1 MQDFIWA
8 VQDLDWQV
16 IIAIALQVVGAFS
29 LIATQTKNTAD
40 NAISD
45 FLLKVINGLG
55 GNWGKAKNG

>member
-1 MQDFIWA
+1 MDFITTFQAMNWEA
-8 VQDLDWQV
+8 MIEIV
-16 IIAIALQVVGAFS
+16 LQVVGVFA
-29 LIATQTKNTAD
+29 LIATQTSNTAD